1 MIRLLPLFISLLL
14 LTGCASLDLRNA
26 GKSVA
31 TSGVAYVV
39 GGPVVGISTLATAMA
54 YDEII
59 PDSPEISD
67 IETKEQAVAHVATE
81 WGYNALIG
89 FIAFLLITNVVVPW
103 ITRRNGYA
111 KAKEKY
117 KDVEFKS
124 DMKL

>member
-1 MIRLLPLFISLLL
+1 MIKPLAVVLALTI
-14 LTGCASLDLRNA
+14 LTGCESLKLRNI
-26 GKSVA
+26 GKSGASTAIAYVAGGTIPAVGVLA
-31 TSGVAYVV
+31 TS
-39 GGPVVGISTLATAMA
+39 MA

-59 PDSPEISD
+59 PDSPKIGD

-103 ITRRNGYA
+103 ITRRSGYA
-111 KAKEKY
+111 KAKKKY